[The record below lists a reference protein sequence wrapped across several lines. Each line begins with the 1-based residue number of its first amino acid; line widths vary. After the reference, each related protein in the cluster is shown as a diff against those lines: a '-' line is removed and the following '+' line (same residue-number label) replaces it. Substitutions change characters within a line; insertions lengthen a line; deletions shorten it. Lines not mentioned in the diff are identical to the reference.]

1 MGYRVTQ
8 KPAPILTRSK
18 KDRPDD
24 PFCIIF
30 FRRDIGAQCTAL
42 ISSIHIFL
50 RKSMGAIQHVLAEI
64 CFYFITTIFLYLL
77 EYNFKNREQH
87 GINCNR
93 FRRLATI
100 RPILR
105 QINTL

>member
-64 CFYFITTIFLYLL
+64 CFYFITTIF
-77 EYNFKNREQH
+77 FVFTRIQ
-87 GINCNR
+87 
-93 FRRLATI
+93 F
-100 RPILR
+100 
-105 QINTL
+105 